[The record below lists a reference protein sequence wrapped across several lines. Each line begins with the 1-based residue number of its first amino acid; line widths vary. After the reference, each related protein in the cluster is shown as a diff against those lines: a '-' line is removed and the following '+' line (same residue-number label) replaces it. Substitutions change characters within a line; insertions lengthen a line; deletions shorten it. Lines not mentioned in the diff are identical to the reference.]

1 MQKSGGVITV
11 KFLHVLAM
19 FIFLLVSICGFVF
32 KVNEG
37 VFIGL
42 AFLPMELRIILAY
55 FGKSKPALIRG
66 FIIVCG
72 LLGLAYFEIGK
83 LYMLGALFL
92 LIQAL
97 LFFIVSRNKRAV
109 NEEKAE

>member
-1 MQKSGGVITV
+1 MR
-11 KFLHVLAM
+11 FLHVFALV
-19 FIFLLVSICGFVF
+19 IFLLVSICGFIF

-55 FGKSKPALIRG
+55 SGKNKPTLIKG
-66 FIIVCG
+66 CIIVCG
-72 LLGLAYFEIGK
+72 LAGLAYFEMAR
-83 LYMLGALFL
+83 LYMLGAIFFV
-92 LIQAL
+92 IQAL
-97 LFFIVSRNKRAV
+97 LFFIVSRTKRAV